1 MSGFK
6 KLKQPDKL
14 VLKQR
19 GGAVV
24 FLESEEDFQIVAK
37 RWFFDEGQDIWFQP
51 ADTYQQGPGG
61 GGCKAVIDLV
71 AQARGDGIT
80 AFGLVDR
87 DVLLSDHD
95 WPLWWQEQDQVL
107 QAARPYGDHVRVL
120 LRWELENYLLD
131 PDAMATVTNDA
142 GMTSTHTPLSATISC
157 LNCADELKDRSAATV
172 AAITAKLTPPAVGFG
187 CSNPHLQG
195 TALTTALHQSLAKQ
209 GMTNAESAIANERQ
223 RIDQFDAPTAPSTHR
238 WDRLVRMLDGKAALK
253 YISHRTS
260 IRFDE
265 KRAELARRMR
275 ESGAV
280 PAEIRRHIDE
290 FKSAA

>member
-6 KLKQPDKL
+6 MKQSDQL

-37 RWFFDEGQDIWFQP
+37 RWFFDEGQEVFFQP
-51 ADTYQQGPGG
+51 ADTCEQGSGG

-71 AQARGDGIT
+71 AQARANGIS

-87 DVLLSDHD
+87 DVLLNDHN
-95 WPLWWQEQDQVL
+95 WPLWWQDRDPEFL
-107 QAARPYGDHVRVL
+107 SERPYGEHIRVL

-131 PDAMATVTNDA
+131 PDAMATVANDA
-142 GMTSTHTPLSATISC
+142 RMTSTHTAVSTTAFC

-172 AAITAKLTPPAVGFG
+172 TAIAANVPSPAVGFG
-187 CSNPHLQG
+187 CNPMRHG
-195 TALTTALHQSLAKQ
+195 AALTDELQQFLLKQ
-209 GMTNAESAIANERQ
+209 GATNAAAALVEHRQ
-223 RIDQFDAPTAPSTHR
+223 SIDRFDAPAAPALNR
-238 WDRLVRMLDGKAALK
+238 WERLVRMLDGKAALK
-253 YISHRTS
+253 YVSHRTG

-275 ESGAV
+275 ENNAV
-280 PAEIRRHIDE
+280 PTEIRGHIEE
-290 FKSAA
+290 FKISA